1 MHVQRNRLSIS
12 SMSEEGKY
20 IYCIVASSQERNFGP
35 IGIGERGDE
44 VMTISYE
51 NLSMVVSNHPVAR
64 FVLKPGTVLA
74 HEKVIEKIMQE
85 YNSVLPVKFGTVAR
99 NADEIRDLLDRRYRE
114 FMDLLNCFENKI
126 ELNIKCEW
134 KSMDDV
140 FLKIGK
146 EHQEIKMLKEKI
158 QQNNCESDAGK
169 MVELGKIVEQE
180 LMRRNEDAGD
190 VILSA
195 LKKTAVAYKVNKTS
209 GEKMFL
215 NAAFLVDSGR
225 EREFDNIIDD
235 LNDEYSGAVNFIYA
249 GQFPPYNFVDII
261 IYPKNWEV

>member
-1 MHVQRNRLSIS
+1 
-12 SMSEEGKY
+12 MSEEGKY

-64 FVLKPGTVLA
+64 FVLKPRTVLA

-114 FMDLLNCFENKI
+114 FMDLLNYFENKI

-158 QQNNCESDAGK
+158 QQNNCESDTGK

-190 VILSA
+190 AILSA
-195 LKKTAVAYKVNKTS
+195 LKRTAVDYKVNKVS

-235 LNDEYSGAVNFIYA
+235 LNEEYGNEVNFIYA
-249 GQFPPYNFVDII
+249 KPFPPYNFVDIN
-261 IYPKNWEV
+261 IYPENWEV